1 MNEGI
6 LAEIKKAGLT
16 VAEFALLCGV
26 SRVAVYKWDTGGF
39 MHKLRKPKVDKICGA
54 IAAAVKAKDFPPK
67 NPGKAKADRAK
78 EIMATV
84 IKHLKKV

>member
-6 LAEIKKAGLT
+6 LAAIKKAGLT

-26 SRVAVYKWDTGGF
+26 SRVAVYKWDSGGTI
-39 MHKLRKPKVDKICGA
+39 HPLRQPKVAKIFGA
-54 IAAAVKAKDFPPK
+54 IASAVKAKDFPPK
-67 NPGKAKADRAK
+67 NPSRAKDERAK
-78 EIMATV
+78 EVMATV